1 MKVRLEESKNPRTGK
16 PLTVIRDI
24 IHNPQVIDKL
34 AKKLKSACGAGG
46 HVDGKN
52 ISIQGS
58 HLPKVKQILE
68 KDGYEV
74 NMK

>member
-1 MKVRLEESKNPRTGK
+1 MKVRIEESKNPRTGK
-16 PLTVIRDI
+16 PVTVIYDI
-24 IHNPQVIDKL
+24 IHNPQVIEKF

-46 HVDGKN
+46 HVEGKT

-58 HLPKVKQILE
+58 HLTKVKQMLE